1 MSDLEDSSPE
11 KTGNGLPAGGGIAAW
26 WRSWQARTDWQEKLY
41 RRAAHKSLDIPDD
54 DMQINTHKSGIGA
67 LGLMG
72 VALAAGLPGGLV
84 AYQMLKGPADT
95 VPPVITPPPQVTV
108 EALNLKV
115 RWWVDE
121 NGEVQSEVTE
131 NEEIR

>member
-11 KTGNGLPAGGGIAAW
+11 ITGNGLPAGGGIASW
-26 WRSWQARTDWQEKLY
+26 WKSWQKRTDWQEKLY

-54 DMQINTHKSGIGA
+54 DMQITSNKSGVGSIG
-67 LGLMG
+67 LIG

-84 AYQMLKGPADT
+84 AYQMLKGPAET
-95 VPPVITPPPQVTV
+95 ALPVVTPPPHVTV
-108 EALNLKV
+108 ENLNLKV

-131 NEEIR
+131 NGESR